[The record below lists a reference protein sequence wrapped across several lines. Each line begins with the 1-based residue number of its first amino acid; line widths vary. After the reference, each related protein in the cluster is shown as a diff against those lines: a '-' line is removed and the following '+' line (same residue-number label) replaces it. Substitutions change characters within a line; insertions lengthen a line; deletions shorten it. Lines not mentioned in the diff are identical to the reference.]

1 MIALIELFCD
11 IDDFLK
17 QFLPQWEKSL
27 IETETVKR
35 HRPFMM
41 SPAEVMVIVLWF
53 HRSHYRNFKH
63 YYLNYV
69 STVLAEYFPKRVSY
83 NRFIELQHSLLIPF
97 CAYLQTRKVT
107 SEGIA
112 FVDSTAIRVCHNKR
126 IYQHRVFKG
135 AAQRGKTSV
144 DWFYGFKLHLI
155 INDRGEL
162 INLFVTAGNVDDRKA
177 LQSMLRGLKGKVF
190 GDKGYLSKLLKETLF
205 EQGVE
210 LITRVRKN
218 MKPVKLSE
226 FDNMLLH
233 KRSLIETVYDQLKN
247 ISQVEHSRH
256 RSIVGFFIN
265 LLASVISY
273 TWQPK
278 KPSLDLRQAS
288 SHCKHL

>member
-1 MIALIELFCD
+1 ML
-11 IDDFLK
+11 
-17 QFLPQWEKSL
+17 SL
-27 IETETVKR
+27 
-35 HRPFMM
+35 
-41 SPAEVMVIVLWF
+41 S
-53 HRSHYRNFKH
+53 KH
-63 YYLNYV
+63 
-69 STVLAEYFPKRVSY
+69 
-83 NRFIELQHSLLIPF
+83 
-97 CAYLQTRKVT
+97 LQTRKVT